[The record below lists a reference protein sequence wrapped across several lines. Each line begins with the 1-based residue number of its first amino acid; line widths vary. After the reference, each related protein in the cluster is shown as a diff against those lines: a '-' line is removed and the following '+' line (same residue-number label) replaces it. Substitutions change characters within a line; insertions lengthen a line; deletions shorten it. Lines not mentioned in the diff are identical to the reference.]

1 MPVRT
6 SRSLRLA
13 RETTSPSWNSW
24 KKFHPTIKRY
34 WQEYPQGFS
43 YLNFLAFP
51 YLSLSLSFYI
61 VQGLKHKLRIS
72 IQMIIFGSLL
82 TSFEVSIIFWGAWVI
97 FFKNWLE
104 PYTKSLCQFPD
115 THAFCNWSLRSA
127 MSTSTRTS
135 TFCSRTPVDQLLLPE
150 RSASTDEHRKWLR
163 RRSALTPS
171 VVKSWCCNK
180 LTNQIY
186 KTLALENEKIQKIH
200 SWSNWCFLFMFHTLC
215 PFYQYVFWKKLFY
228 WFFYCL
234 TWTKNTFVARKRKYL

>member
-97 FFKNWLE
+97 FLKIGLNLI
-104 PYTKSLCQFPD
+104 PNHCVSSLIHMLFVIDCCVARCRLQQGRP
-115 THAFCNWSLRSA
+115 HSVPVRRW
-127 MSTSTRTS
+127 TSYCCRNDRQAQTNTGS
-135 TFCSRTPVDQLLLPE
+135 DSGEDQL
-150 RSASTDEHRKWLR
+150 
-163 RRSALTPS
+163 
-171 VVKSWCCNK
+171 
-180 LTNQIY
+180 
-186 KTLALENEKIQKIH
+186 
-200 SWSNWCFLFMFHTLC
+200 
-215 PFYQYVFWKKLFY
+215 
-228 WFFYCL
+228 
-234 TWTKNTFVARKRKYL
+234 